1 MDEKKPELVQQKA
14 RDGFTSKWGFIMAAV
29 GSAVGMANVWAFPYR
44 TAKYGGASFLI
55 PYLICLV
62 ILMFTGV
69 AAEIAFGRW
78 GKTGPVGTFRKALT
92 LKGKPLKGVGWI
104 PVIGIFGIG
113 TGYAII
119 MGWVLRYLW
128 GSITGAVTTTQD
140 TGAYFGAICGPL
152 GSLPWHLIAL
162 ALTIVIMVAGVSKG
176 IEKVNKVMMPL
187 FYVCFIYMAIRV
199 AFISGASEGYKYLFV
214 PDWTYLGDPKTWMYA
229 LGQCFFSLS
238 LGGAGTLVYGSY
250 FSEKEDAVGAAVN
263 IAVFDTLAAMLAA
276 LVVIPAV
283 FAFKFDLAS
292 GPPLMFITLPAIFQ
306 EMAGGQLFAIVFFF
320 AVFFAAVTSIV
331 NLFEP
336 PIEALVQKFNLAR
349 WKSMIFVFIPATVI
363 GLFLENADYIGGWMD
378 LMSVY
383 VVPFGAAIVAI
394 IFFWVMDKKFVLEQY
409 SLGRKTSAPEWLY
422 PLGKYVFTT
431 IAVAVVVLGIV
442 FGGIG

>member
-1 MDEKKPELVQQKA
+1 MEEKKGTAPLKP
-14 RDGFTSKWGFIMAAV
+14 RDSFTSKWGFIMAAV

-62 ILMFTGV
+62 ILMVTGV
-69 AAEIAFGRW
+69 SAEIAFGRW
-78 GKTGPVGTFRKALT
+78 GKTGPVGTFRRALT
-92 LKGKPLKGVGWI
+92 MKNKSLKEIGWI

-113 TGYAII
+113 TGYAVI

-128 GSITGAVTTTQD
+128 GSISGAVMTTQN
-140 TGAYFGAICGPL
+140 TGAYFGAICGPF
-152 GSLPWHLIAL
+152 GSLPWHLVAL
-162 ALTIVIMVAGVSKG
+162 AIAFVIMIAGVSKG
-176 IEKVNKVMMPL
+176 IEKVSKVMMPL

-199 AFISGASEGYKYLFV
+199 AFIPGATEGYKYLFV
-214 PDWTYLGDPKTWMYA
+214 PDWKFMADPKTWMFA

-250 FSEKEDAVGAAVN
+250 FSEKEDVINASIN
-263 IAVFDTLAAMLAA
+263 IAVFDTLAALLAA

-306 EMAGGQLFAIVFFF
+306 EMAGGQIFAIIFFV
-320 AVFFAAVTSIV
+320 AIFFAAVTSII

-336 PIEALVQKFNLAR
+336 PIEALVQKLNMKRTSSIAIVAGL
-349 WKSMIFVFIPATVI
+349 ATVI
-363 GLFLENADYIGGWMD
+363 GLFLENADLIGGWMD

-409 SLGRKTSAPEWLY
+409 QLGRKKSVPEWLY
-422 PLGKYVFTT
+422 PLGKYVFSA
-431 IAVAVVVLGIV
+431 IAILVVVLGIV

>member
-1 MDEKKPELVQQKA
+1 MEAKKGTAPLKP
-14 RDGFTSKWGFIMAAV
+14 RDSFTSKWGFIMAAV

-62 ILMFTGV
+62 ILMVTGV
-69 AAEIAFGRW
+69 SAEIAFGRW

-92 LKGKPLKGVGWI
+92 MKNKPLKEIGWI

-113 TGYAII
+113 TGYAVI

-128 GSITGAVTTTQD
+128 GSISGAVMTTEN
-140 TGAYFGAICGPL
+140 TGAYFGAICGPF
-152 GSLPWHLIAL
+152 GSVPWHVVCLVLTFIIML
-162 ALTIVIMVAGVSKG
+162 AGISKG
-176 IEKVNKVMMPL
+176 IEKVSKVMMPL

-199 AFISGASEGYKYLFV
+199 AFIPGATEGYKYLFV
-214 PDWTYLGDPKTWMYA
+214 PDWKFMGDPKTWMYA

-250 FSEKEDAVGAAVN
+250 FSEKEDAINASVN
-263 IAVFDTLAAMLAA
+263 IAVFDTLAALLAS

-283 FAFKFDLAS
+283 FAFDFDLAA

-306 EMAGGQLFAIVFFF
+306 EMAGGQIFAIIFFV
-320 AVFFAAVTSIV
+320 AIFFAAFTSII

-336 PIEALVQKFNLAR
+336 PIEALVQKLGMKRWVSATIVIGLAT
-349 WKSMIFVFIPATVI
+349 II
-363 GLFLENADYIGGWMD
+363 GLFLENADIIGGWMD

-409 SLGRKTSAPEWLY
+409 QLGRKKTVPEMLY
-422 PLGKYVFTT
+422 PLGKYVFTV
-431 IAVAVVVLGIV
+431 IAILVVVLGIV